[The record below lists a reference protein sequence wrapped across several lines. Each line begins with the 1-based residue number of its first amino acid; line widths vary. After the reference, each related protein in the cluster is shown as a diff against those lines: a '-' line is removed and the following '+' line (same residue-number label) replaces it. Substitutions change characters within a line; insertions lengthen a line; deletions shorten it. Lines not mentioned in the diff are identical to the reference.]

1 MITRFITILFLT
13 VSMLAIGAC
22 RQETPANSAVSN
34 VQNNSSNAAAPNT
47 SAANN
52 PLGVTTPTPAQTTNN
67 APTLTPVYK
76 AYCAAM
82 VKKDEAALRK
92 IYSRDT
98 IRYFEGEMKAD
109 GIKSLNEFLS
119 DDQVTNDLCEVRNE
133 QITGD
138 SAVAE
143 IRSKG
148 YPNGIR
154 VVFVKE
160 DNEWKLTN
168 RSPEVPSAK

>member
-1 MITRFITILFLT
+1 MINKFSIVILLS
-13 VSMLAIGAC
+13 VVAIAFGAC
-22 RQETPANSAVSN
+22 GGETANNTAIAVNTSN
-34 VQNNSSNAAAPNT
+34 VANTNAANT
-47 SAANN
+47 KAD
-52 PLGVTTPTPAQTTNN
+52 PLGATTPTPAQTTNN

-98 IRYFEGEMKAD
+98 IKYFEGEMKAD
-109 GIKSLNEFLS
+109 GIKSLTEFLS
-119 DDQVTNDLCEVRNE
+119 DDQVTNDLCEARNE
-133 QITGD
+133 QINGD

-148 YPNGIR
+148 YPNGIK

-160 DNEWKLTN
+160 DGEWKLTN
-168 RSPEVPSAK
+168 RSPEVPTTK